1 MISCGTWYTNGP
13 YGALGLQETTKL
25 VSDPSKA
32 PQAVVDTLKFVKRQV
47 SAVPFSD
54 ALFTALEYAP
64 EMYANHKK
72 LQAVRN
78 VTALLPAS
86 SDMEGVAEGLAR
98 FCALAKASEICEV
111 ADKQPGYMHRLR
123 NPSIWLQSDEGVQR
137 DAIKSLAAGDATRA
151 VFALMYRLPEYS
163 LFKHKAGSPEQ
174 QRVERCFKQL
184 NSFAEKTAE
193 KVDADEAARLLA
205 GIVLGDDG
213 FDPRAIPLTPFN
225 AAPPAAAVAAA
236 SAQTSST
243 PAPAPVASAP
253 IASAQVATP
262 AIRAGAQAETKVVLV
277 DGLFSAPA
285 VVVAAGAGG
294 DAVVVSPGPSNDEAI
309 AHMMA
314 EMAAMKEREKAMEER
329 EKQREIQIRRLERQ
343 VASKADK
350 DGAGAGGQSQVLAN
364 HIDDQSAIDRLKHVE
379 QRQDFSD
386 KQLHDLLF
394 DKALRDEE
402 CAADDTADRGWRER
416 SVKGNPGGTAAVDDH
431 FGDHA
436 ASQYSIIDY
445 ICVL

>member
-1 MISCGTWYTNGP
+1 
-13 YGALGLQETTKL
+13 
-25 VSDPSKA
+25 
-32 PQAVVDTLKFVKRQV
+32 
-47 SAVPFSD
+47 
-54 ALFTALEYAP
+54 
-64 EMYANHKK
+64 
-72 LQAVRN
+72 
-78 VTALLPAS
+78 
-86 SDMEGVAEGLAR
+86 
-98 FCALAKASEICEV
+98 
-111 ADKQPGYMHRLR
+111 
-123 NPSIWLQSDEGVQR
+123 VQR
-137 DAIKSLAAGDATRA
+137 DAIKSMAAGDATKA

-174 QRVERCFKQL
+174 QRVERCFEQL
-184 NSFAEKTAE
+184 DSFVESTAE

-213 FDPRAIPLTPFN
+213 FDPCGIPLTPFN
-225 AAPPAAAVAAA
+225 AAPAAASA
-236 SAQTSST
+236 SAQTSSS
-243 PAPAPVASAP
+243 PAPAPVVSAP
-253 IASAQVATP
+253 VAVDVAQVATP

-285 VVVAAGAGG
+285 VFVAAGAGG
-294 DAVVVSPGPSNDEAI
+294 EAVVVSPGPSNDEGVSM

-329 EKQREIQIRRLERQ
+329 EKQREQDMATIKEREKQREIQIRQLERQ

-402 CAADDTADRGWRER
+402 CAADDTADRGWREG
-416 SVKGNPGGTAAVDDH
+416 SVKGAPGGAAAVDDH

-436 ASQYSIIDY
+436 DSQ
-445 ICVL
+445 